1 MKITRLLFL
10 GIVLILF
17 NVAYLAAAV
26 LPDTLFVRA
35 NTAKPGDTLRVSVAI
50 DFNSAAAGGVIAV
63 FKIDSTL
70 TAKLDTA
77 AGNWW
82 SWDTSFGKKLV
93 DGDPN
98 GLVAGALSALVS
110 FDKPTGTIGVTVF
123 GVNVKGLA
131 SALVGVINTEQKGT
145 LVNFKFYVE
154 PSAAEGSYTVT
165 KAGDEGIQI
174 SKWPFADGTYTD
186 FPAFSAPDIMV
197 ANIPDYNALQ
207 LGATLPAMIG
217 DTIMFPVKVE
227 NKDSIGSGS
236 FTVDYPKSQL
246 VFGSSVVAGPRGTGL
261 NFTSAVTS
269 VDANTSRLTVN
280 FSGAA
285 VPPGGLA
292 ALCQIYFGVTS
303 ASSTTGSA
311 TLANVSLKNMSG
323 AALAVQAPTVSST
336 TLGFF
341 FGDSLIVDVKSGDFS
356 VLNVQQ
362 RKVTIPV
369 RLVNRSKSVSVIRFF
384 IQPDQTKPIGILMP
398 SKINTTARTT
408 GWIASGSVDSANGV
422 GTMAAYAPNVAGSIT
437 PGSDAVFTI
446 EYDILRPLAPG
457 LLPMDVSMVLK
468 GVEVYDADGNVLG
481 VQKINGTVSLD
492 SRVPNGGEDVNPGSS
507 LPKAFALAQNSP
519 NPFNPST
526 TISYQ
531 IPEDAGSGVR
541 FTMNVYDLRGHL
553 VKTLAEGFKAPGVYQ
568 VFWDGTSNTGQ
579 KVSSGVYFYRFSS
592 DRYNATRKM
601 VMLK

>member
-17 NVAYLAAAV
+17 NVVYLAAAV
-26 LPDTLFVRA
+26 LPDTVFVRA
-35 NTAKPGDTLRVSVAI
+35 NSAKPGDTLRVSVGI
-50 DFNSAAAGGVIAV
+50 DFNSDKAGGVIAV

-70 TAKLDTA
+70 TEMLDTVP
-77 AGNWW
+77 GNWW

-98 GLVAGALSALVS
+98 GLVSGALSALVS

-131 SALVGVINTEQKGT
+131 SAAVGVINTDQKGT
-145 LVNFKFYVE
+145 LVNFKFPV
-154 PSAAEGSYTVT
+154 SALAAEGSYSVKT
-165 KAGDEGIQI
+165 AGEEGVQI
-174 SKWPFADGTYTD
+174 SKWPFADGTFSDY
-186 FPAFSAPDIMV
+186 PVFSAPDIMI
-197 ANIPDYNALQ
+197 ANIPEYNALQ

-236 FTVDYPKSQL
+236 FAV
-246 VFGSSVVAGPRGTGL
+246 VFPSNLMSFANTVVAGPRGAGV
-261 NFTSAVTS
+261 NFNGAVAA
-269 VDANTSRLTVN
+269 VDANTSRVTVS

-292 ALCQIYFGVTS
+292 ALCQIYFSVNT
-303 ASSTTGSA
+303 ASSATGTA
-311 TLANVSLKNMSG
+311 TLANVALKNMAG
-323 AALAVQAPTVSST
+323 GALAVQAPSVAST
-336 TLGFF
+336 ALNYF

-362 RKVTIPV
+362 RKVTIPI
-369 RLVNRSKSVSVIRFF
+369 RLVNRSKSVSVIRFY
-384 IQPDQTKPIGILMP
+384 IQPDQTKPIGILTP
-398 SKINTTARTT
+398 SKINTTARTA
-408 GWIASGSVDSANGV
+408 GWVATGSVDSTNGV
-422 GTMAAYAPNVAGSIT
+422 GTMVAYAPNVAGSVT
-437 PGSDAVFTI
+437 PGSEAVFTI
-446 EYDILRPLAPG
+446 EYDILRPLDPS
-457 LLPMDVSMVLK
+457 LLPMDVSMMLK
-468 GVEVYDADGNVLG
+468 GVEVLDADGMNVG
-481 VQKINGTVSLD
+481 IQKVDGTVSLD
-492 SRVPNGGEDVNPGSS
+492 SRVPNNGEDVNPGSG
-507 LPKAFALAQNSP
+507 LPKAFAMAQNSP

-553 VKTLAEGFKAPGVYQ
+553 VKTLAQGFKAPGVYQ
-568 VFWDGTSNTGQ
+568 VFWDGTSNSGQ
-579 KVSSGVYFYRFSS
+579 KVSSGVYLYRFSS
-592 DRYNATRKM
+592 DRYTATRKM

>member
-17 NVAYLAAAV
+17 NAVYLAAA
-26 LPDTLFVRA
+26 LPDTVYVRS
-35 NTAKPGDTLRVSVAI
+35 NTAKPGDTLRVTVGINIKSSGV
-50 DFNSAAAGGVIAV
+50 SGGLIIVLKV
-63 FKIDSTL
+63 DSTL
-70 TAKLDTA
+70 TALCDTSTGWWTADTA
-77 AGNWW
+77 Y
-82 SWDTSFGKKLV
+82 GKKIK
-93 DGDPN
+93 
-98 GLVAGALSALVS
+98 SAPIIS
-110 FDKPTGTIGVTVF
+110 FDKVSGVLSLVYYPVDLDSKVATLGSKGDLGTFKFHVASSTPEASYAITVAD
-123 GVNVKGLA
+123 GGQGIQLVDDSGL
-131 SALVGVINTEQKGT
+131 LVGNDYPT
-145 LVNFKFYVE
+145 L
-154 PSAAEGSYTVT
+154 
-165 KAGDEGIQI
+165 D
-174 SKWPFADGTYTD
+174 
-186 FPAFSAPDIMV
+186 APDIMV

-341 FGDSLIVDVKSGDFS
+341 FGDSLIVDVMSGDFS

-369 RLVNRSKSVSVIRFF
+369 RLVNRKAVSNLRFF
-384 IQPDQTKPIGILMP
+384 VQPDPTKPKGILML
-398 SKINTTARTT
+398 SKINTTNRTT
-408 GWIASGSVDSANGV
+408 GWIVSSAYDSTTGASQVLAMPADLATGA
-422 GTMAAYAPNVAGSIT
+422 MA
-437 PGSDAVFTI
+437 PGSSAAFTL
-446 EYDILRPLAPG
+446 EFDILRPLAPG
-457 LLPMDVSMVLK
+457 LLPMEVSMALK
-468 GVEVYDADGNVLG
+468 GVEVYDAAGPALG
-481 VQKINGTVSLD
+481 VQKVDGVVSLD

-568 VFWDGTSNTGQ
+568 VFWDGTSNSGQ